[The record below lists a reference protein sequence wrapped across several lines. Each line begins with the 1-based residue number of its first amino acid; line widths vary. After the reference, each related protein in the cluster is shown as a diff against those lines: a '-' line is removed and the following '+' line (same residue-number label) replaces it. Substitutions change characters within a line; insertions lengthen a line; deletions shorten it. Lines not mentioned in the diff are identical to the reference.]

1 MEGIGSDAIMLTVET
16 LRRRILPRPADGH
29 KGTFGHSLII
39 AGQHGMAGASVL
51 ASRACLRSGVG
62 KVSVHVP
69 LQNLPILQ
77 VSVPEAIV
85 DADADDRVFANPVED
100 LSPYSSVA
108 IGPGIGVSAATSDAL
123 RRQFLILS
131 GRSCILDADA
141 LNCIAAFPELMR
153 LVPRNSILT
162 PHPAE
167 YARLAGIEPP
177 CEFAVS
183 HCVVLVLKGH
193 PTRIF
198 LPDGEA
204 YECSWGNNG
213 MGTAGS
219 GDVLT
224 GLMAGLMAQGHSVV
238 DTALLGVGIHAL
250 AGDCAAKCLGVH
262 SLIASDIIHHFPAA
276 FAMLCDACCRQ

>member
-1 MEGIGSDAIMLTVET
+1 MLTVET

-51 ASRACLRSGVG
+51 AARACLRSGVG

-100 LSPYSSVA
+100 LSPSSSVA

-123 RRQFLILS
+123 RRQLLLLS

-141 LNCIAAFPELMR
+141 LNCIAASPELMR

-162 PHPAE
+162 PHPTE

-224 GLMAGLMAQGHSVV
+224 GLMAGLLAQGHSVV

-262 SLIASDIIHHFPAA
+262 SLIASDIIHHFPVA
-276 FAMLCDACCRQ
+276 FAMLYDA